1 MNNYVKK
8 IVSVFISACLIC
20 SSAAICTPVGAN
32 TAKAVTKS
40 QEQRKEELEKKL
52 EETNKKLK
60 ELGKEKKDAQEYL
73 NVIDTKLDTLK
84 EQYSITLSE
93 VNQTENRVNQT
104 EKNIKTNTETLA
116 TIKSDLETMEA
127 STKQLETDYKN
138 VQQKYCQRIRAIYI
152 SGETESVLSFLLSA
166 NGIENFLTRLEMVS
180 SISKKDGELMQSV
193 SDKIEEIKQSQ
204 IKLNQKQEELNK
216 TQKVLKSDTE
226 SLKVQ
231 QVSLNQKEAEMKKKK
246 TAMEKQQTEA
256 NTVLQK
262 INDQTKEYSELHDMT
277 QDEIDRIDNEIQEAI
292 KKYKNKQTTTKK
304 KVTTTKKKPATAEKD
319 ETTETSTEIEEETT
333 EENASGFINMTYPC
347 PAYTKITCAFHGYSG
362 HSGCDFSTGGT
373 TGNKIVAVDSGTVIV
388 SRDITCDRNTCKKS
402 YHGGGYCSYGRY
414 IVIMHDK
421 PNRNGETVYTLY
433 AHNSSR
439 SVSAGQHVRKG
450 QQIALS
456 GSTGNSTGPH
466 LHFEVRLGDGS
477 YRDAVNP
484 AYYLP

>member
-1 MNNYVKK
+1 MKK
-8 IVSVFISACLIC
+8 YTKKLISLLMSACLIC
-20 SSAAICTPVGAN
+20 TSATICTPVLASN
-32 TAKAVTKS
+32 TKS

-60 ELGKEKKDAQEYL
+60 ELGSEKKDAQEYL
-73 NVIDTKLDTLK
+73 DVIDTKLDTLK
-84 EQYSITLSE
+84 EQYSITLNE

-104 EKNIKTNTETLA
+104 EESIKSNTETLSNIKVELKN
-116 TIKSDLETMEA
+116 IKSKSAELEDEYEDV
-127 STKQLETDYKN
+127 K
-138 VQQKYCQRIRAIYI
+138 QKYCQRIRAIYV
-152 SGETESVLSFLLSA
+152 SGETESVLSFLLSSD
-166 NGIENFLTRLEMVS
+166 GIENFLTRLEMVA
-180 SISKKDGELMQSV
+180 SV
-193 SDKIEEIKQSQ
+193 SKRDSEIMASVNTKIKEIQDSQ
-204 IKLNQKQEELNK
+204 KELKAKQEELTK

-231 QVSLNQKEAEMKKKK
+231 QVSLNEKEAEMKKKK
-246 TAMEKQQTEA
+246 SAMEKQQSEA

-277 QDEIDRIDNEIQEAI
+277 QDEIDQIDSEILAAA
-292 KKYKNKQTTTKK
+292 KKYQQKQTTTKK
-304 KVTTTKKKPATAEKD
+304 KTTTTTKKATTTKKN
-319 ETTETSTEIEEETT
+319 ETTTEEET
-333 EENASGFINMTYPC
+333 EETTQETTQDDDSSYINMTYPC
-347 PAYTKITCAFHGYSG
+347 PDYTKITCAFHGYSG

-373 TGNKIVAVDSGTVIV
+373 TGHKIVAADSGTVII
-388 SRDITCDRNTCKKS
+388 STDKTCNRSTCTKS

-421 PNRNGETVYTLY
+421 PNKNGETVYTLY

-439 SVSAGQHVRKG
+439 SVSAGQHVNKG

-477 YRDAVNP
+477 YSDAVNP